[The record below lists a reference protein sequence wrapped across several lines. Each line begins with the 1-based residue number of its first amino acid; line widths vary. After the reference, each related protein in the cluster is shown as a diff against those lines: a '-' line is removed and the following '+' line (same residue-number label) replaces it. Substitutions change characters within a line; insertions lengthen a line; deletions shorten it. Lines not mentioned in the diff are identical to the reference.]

1 MFCLLLK
8 LMLCYSLELQHLSG
22 DSYIR
27 PASVISTSFCDVDSG
42 CKIGFGS
49 ELSLLLLLLIDGLA
63 WVVIFAGVPAGLV

>member
-1 MFCLLLK
+1 
-8 LMLCYSLELQHLSG
+8 MLCYSVELQHLCG
-22 DSYIR
+22 DCYVG

-63 WVVIFAGVPAGLV
+63 CIVILAGVPAGLV